1 MAKPSHASGTISA
14 SNTTIGPVE
23 VKKGQKLTF
32 TVDYTSGTITL
43 QYSTTEPG
51 PYVAAD
57 DGYTAD
63 KAGEGQAPGFY
74 QLVGSSTPSAAVSMV
89 AR

>member
-1 MAKPSHASGTISA
+1 MSKSASGTISA

-23 VKKGQKLTF
+23 VGPGEVVVY

-43 QYSTTEPG
+43 QYATAKAG
-51 PYVAAD
+51 PFIALE

-63 KAGEGQAPGFY
+63 TAKQGNGPGWY

-89 AR
+89 VR